1 MEVSRNGSAVVP
13 QKTTKG
19 KKAIRQVGNATL
31 TAAAVGATAVGTL
44 ELCKKNYFAG
54 LVNSNSCKT
63 LKPITGN
70 FISRK
75 FRYACSNFASKF
87 YNAMS
92 NVGNK
97 LFPKTGRWNYF
108 FEGLV
113 KNREGKISK
122 SMLNAYKGNAAL
134 LILGG
139 IVSIAVI
146 TAGAFKAGKIY
157 GENK

>member
-44 ELCKKNYFAG
+44 ELCGMNYRAG
-54 LVNSNSCKT
+54 LSNLAQTKT
-63 LKPITGN
+63 LRPVSGT
-70 FISRK
+70 ISERAR
-75 FRYACSNFASKF
+75 FVCSKFASKF

-97 LFPKTGRWNYF
+97 LFPKTGCWNHF

-113 KNREGKISK
+113 KNHEGKISK